1 MKVFDHGGRVFA
13 VARQL
18 GVSPE
23 DILDFSASINPLG
36 IPATVRDAVQNA
48 LVQAVHYPDSEA
60 TALRQAL
67 ALHHGQAPEQFC
79 VGNGSTELIYL
90 LPRLLE
96 GGRKRALLIAPT
108 FSEYG
113 YALQQ
118 AGWEVAQLV
127 LSDDDGFV
135 LPLAALAERLS
146 SGYDLLF
153 FCNPGNPTGRL
164 YLRDEVAAVADLCR
178 EEGTFLVVD
187 EAFMDFCEDES
198 AKHLVAAG
206 DAGVVLRSMTKFWA
220 LPGLRLGYAMA
231 SAAVTARLAAI
242 RPPWSVNHLAQ
253 AAGLAALA
261 DHDYQRRTL
270 AGTGSARTAMAER
283 LAALPDVRV
292 FPAAANYL
300 LVKLSGY
307 LTASVLQ
314 ERLLGQRMLIRDCS
328 SFQGLGER
336 FVRLAV
342 RGVRENDLL
351 LAAMEQE
358 IG

>member
-67 ALHHGQAPEQFC
+67 ALHHGLAPEQFC

-90 LPRLLE
+90 LPRLPE

-135 LPLAALAERLS
+135 LPLAALAERLR
-146 SGYDLLF
+146 SGCDLLF

-178 EEGTFLVVD
+178 KEGTFLVVD

-206 DAGVVLRSMTKFWA
+206 GAGVVLRSMTKFWA

-270 AGTGSARTAMAER
+270 AGTGSARTSMAER

-292 FPAAANYL
+292 VPAAANYL
-300 LVKLSGY
+300 LVKLPGY
-307 LTASVLQ
+307 LTAPVLQ

-342 RGVRENDLL
+342 RGVMENDLL
-351 LAAMEQE
+351 LSVMEQE

>member
-67 ALHHGQAPEQFC
+67 ALHHGLAPEQFC

-118 AGWEVAQLV
+118 AGWEVAQLA
-127 LSDDDGFV
+127 LSADDGFV
-135 LPLAALAERLS
+135 LPLAALAERLR

-164 YLRDEVAAVADLCR
+164 YLRDEVATVAGLCQK
-178 EEGTFLVVD
+178 EGTFLVVD
-187 EAFMDFCEDES
+187 EAFMDFCENES

-206 DAGVVLRSMTKFWA
+206 AGVVLRSMTKFWA

-231 SAAVTARLAAI
+231 SAAVTARLATI

-261 DHDYQRRTL
+261 DHDYQCRTL
-270 AGTGSARTAMAER
+270 SGTGSARISMAER

-300 LVKLSGY
+300 LVKLPGY
-307 LTASVLQ
+307 LTAPVLQ

-342 RGVRENDLL
+342 RRVRENDLL
-351 LAAMEQE
+351 LAAMEQA